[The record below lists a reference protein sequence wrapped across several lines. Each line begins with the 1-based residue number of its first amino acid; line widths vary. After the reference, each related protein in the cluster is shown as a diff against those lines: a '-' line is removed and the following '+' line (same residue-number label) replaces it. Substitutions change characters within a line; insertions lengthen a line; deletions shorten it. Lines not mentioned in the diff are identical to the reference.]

1 MMRITLWFICISI
14 SISGIA
20 QVGSEIYLFD
30 MEVSKSEITVRNP
43 VNVTNHPDYDNQPSF
58 HKSESILYYS
68 SFNEDGRADIKAYNF
83 ETEESISF
91 TNTQEREYSPTVTPD
106 GEFISCIIQRDND
119 AQDLGKYPIGGGEP
133 ITLIDDL
140 IVGYHAWV
148 DQQNLIL
155 FVLGEPATL
164 GWYDLKSGSNEVLGQ
179 NIGRSLHKIPGE
191 PAMSFVQKAE
201 GKFWEIKRLDIRTRE
216 VSSITKTL
224 DGREDLAW
232 TEDGK
237 ILMSDGKGLFFF
249 DTKRSSKW
257 RPVKVESAGVEFKN
271 VTRLAISHDGK
282 KLALV
287 SEE

>member
-1 MMRITLWFICISI
+1 MKSLIGVLLVLLPMF
-14 SISGIA
+14 GFG

-30 MEVSKSEITVRNP
+30 MEVSKQEIAVRNP
-43 VNVTNHPDYDNQPSF
+43 VNVTNHPGYDNQPSF

-83 ETEESISF
+83 ETGESISF
-91 TNTQEREYSPTVTPD
+91 TNSQEREYSPTLTPD

-119 AQDLGKYPIGGGEP
+119 AQDLGKYPIGVGEP

-164 GWYDLKSGSNEVLGQ
+164 RWYDLKSGSNEVLGQ

-191 PAMSFVQKAE
+191 PAMSFVQKEE
-201 GKFWEIKRLDIRTRE
+201 GKFWEIKRLDIGTRE

-232 TEDGK
+232 TVDGK
-237 ILMSDGKGLFFF
+237 MVMSDGKGLFFF
-249 DTKRSSKW
+249 DTKGGSKW
-257 RPVKVESAGVEFKN
+257 KPVKVESAGVEFKN

-282 KLALV
+282 KLAMV

>member
-1 MMRITLWFICISI
+1 MKGLIGVLFVLVPIL
-14 SISGIA
+14 GFG

-43 VNVTNHPDYDNQPSF
+43 VNVTNHPGYDNQPSF
-58 HKSESILYYS
+58 HRSESILYYS

-83 ETEESISF
+83 ETGESILF
-91 TNTQEREYSPTVTPD
+91 TNTREREYSPTLTPD

-164 GWYDLKSGSNEVLGQ
+164 RWYDLKSGSNEVLGQ
-179 NIGRSLHKIPGE
+179 NIGRSLHKISGE

-201 GKFWEIKRLDIRTRE
+201 GKFWEIKRLDIGTRK

-232 TEDGK
+232 TVDGK
-237 ILMSDGKGLFFF
+237 IIMSDGKGLFFF
-249 DTKRSSKW
+249 DTKKGAKW
-257 RPVKVESAGVEFKN
+257 KLVKVESAGVEFKN